1 MTTENRRK
9 EEYEAKTEDSGRN
22 LVPPTNSAMVDKA
35 KKEESILPDN
45 QRYTHIP
52 KIEGVINDYNIQEAM
67 KAVIRNK
74 GAPGIDG
81 ITTEEIRGVMQKQW
95 PKIKQEI
102 LDGKYRPS
110 PVKRVENSKTRWK
123 GSS

>member
-22 LVPPTNSAMVDKA
+22 PVPPTNSAMVDKA
-35 KKEESILPDN
+35 KREESILPDN
-45 QRYTHIP
+45 QCYIP
-52 KIEGVINDYNIQEAM
+52 IPTIEGIVSDYNIQEAT

-81 ITTEEIRGVMQKQW
+81 ITTKEIIGVMQKQW

-102 LDGKYRPS
+102 LNGKYRPN
-110 PVKRVENSKTRWK
+110 PVKRVEIP
-123 GSS
+123 

>member
-9 EEYEAKTEDSGRN
+9 EEYEAKTKDSRRN

-35 KKEESILPDN
+35 EREESILPDN

-52 KIEGVINDYNIQEAM
+52 RIEGVVNDYNIQEAI

-81 ITTEEIRGVMQKQW
+81 ITTEEIKG
-95 PKIKQEI
+95 KIHPN
-102 LDGKYRPS
+102 DD
-110 PVKRVENSKTRWK
+110 
-123 GSS
+123 SSMC